1 MSPPQPSTSPPS
13 FIVFFRVKYY
23 IENVTQLRLPQT
35 RHQYYLQLRK
45 DLLEGKMYCHEETA
59 LKVAAFALQAE
70 KGDYDALEKRHSYFR
85 PEDYLP
91 EKVRREG
98 GTGHGGEEGRG

>member
-1 MSPPQPSTSPPS
+1 
-13 FIVFFRVKYY
+13 
-23 IENVTQLRLPQT
+23 
-35 RHQYYLQLRK
+35 
-45 DLLEGKMYCHEETA
+45 MYCHEETA

-98 GTGHGGEEGRG
+98 GTGHVNEEEHSRFHFN

>member
-1 MSPPQPSTSPPS
+1 
-13 FIVFFRVKYY
+13 
-23 IENVTQLRLPQT
+23 
-35 RHQYYLQLRK
+35 
-45 DLLEGKMYCHEETA
+45 MYCHEETA

-70 KGDYDALEKRHSYFR
+70 KGNYDALEKRHGYFR

-98 GTGHGGEEGRG
+98 HVSEEERGRLSWKGQIV

>member
-1 MSPPQPSTSPPS
+1 
-13 FIVFFRVKYY
+13 
-23 IENVTQLRLPQT
+23 
-35 RHQYYLQLRK
+35 
-45 DLLEGKMYCHEETA
+45 MYCHEEIA

-70 KGDYDALEKRHSYFR
+70 KGNYDALEKRHGYFR

-98 GTGHGGEEGRG
+98 HVDEGEHSIVCPPEEGGYAHMMATPLSHHYSCSSDRVDHTQIV